1 MKINKYFDMREF
13 IPKSE
18 YNKIMKLREDDRLNA
33 FYKLINPKI
42 VDIASKLREMF
53 NRPMI
58 INNWHTGG
66 NYTMRGWRPAN
77 TKIGAKKSMHKKGMA
92 FDFDVKGL
100 TDFQVKEFIMNHE
113 KELYTIGVRRME
125 SEEDSATWTHLDIK
139 DVKGYTNKIYVFRP

>member
-66 NYTMRGWRPAN
+66 N
-77 TKIGAKKSMHKKGMA
+77 
-92 FDFDVKGL
+92 
-100 TDFQVKEFIMNHE
+100 
-113 KELYTIGVRRME
+113 LYRDWETFPL
-125 SEEDSATWTHLDIK
+125 ACLQ
-139 DVKGYTNKIYVFRP
+139 YQLF

>member
-100 TDFQVKEFIMNHE
+100 TDSQVKEFIMNHE
-113 KELYTIGVRRME
+113 KELYAIGVRRME
-125 SEEDSATWTHLDIK
+125 SEEDSATWTHLDKK
-139 DVKGYTNKIYVFRP
+139 DVKGYTNRIYVFRP